1 MKQNSGRRSIGNG
14 VVVCLLR
21 NLLSKHQG
29 RRWKIRSSSKQVRG
43 KRINASM
50 RINDYERKEDCAVVV
65 VACSL
70 RRQPQ
75 AAIKMNVHY

>member
-1 MKQNSGRRSIGNG
+1 
-14 VVVCLLR
+14 
-21 NLLSKHQG
+21 
-29 RRWKIRSSSKQVRG
+29 VRG

>member
-29 RRWKIRSSSKQVRG
+29 RRWRIRSSSKQVRG

-50 RINDYERKEDCAVVV
+50 RINDCERKEDCAVV